1 MPVITQPEEVEAE
14 VQGHP
19 QLHNE
24 FKVSMGYMGLC
35 ITKKKKSGSRDKHT
49 YNPSIWWRRPK
60 NYEFKRVQ
68 DQPNHIQK
76 MLLASVITNIKS

>member
-35 ITKKKKSGSRDKHT
+35 ITKKKKKVVPETNIPIIPAFGGGGQRIMSSR
-49 YNPSIWWRRPK
+49 
-60 NYEFKRVQ
+60 EFKISLTTYKRCY
-68 DQPNHIQK
+68 
-76 MLLASVITNIKS
+76 